1 MFSLLYQIYSLN
13 ANFHIHRIHCT
24 GLMSWFFI
32 PDVIDFGMRSMQVIV
47 FWESDD
53 EKGADYGDAQGLL

>member
-1 MFSLLYQIYSLN
+1 MQIAVSIG
-13 ANFHIHRIHCT
+13 HTVIDST
-24 GLMSWFFI
+24 SWFFI
-32 PDVIDFGMRSMQVIV
+32 SDVIDFGMRSMQVIV